1 MGDPQARKSAT
12 LNRLRTQLRRKREAL
27 ADQFEYKMFIAFVF
41 KEQKKKPALFEAA
54 EVVPVMTNNYEESIM
69 RGVKEEAYSLESS
82 LELLE
87 KDVVQLHA
95 PRYHSM
101 RKDVIGAT
109 EAMDFFLWPRNDI
122 EKIVCLLFSRWKGDE
137 ESAYKPMD
145 AQFVFH
151 HSDYEKQLMRLLAR
165 KDKAGLI
172 INNPA
177 QSMFLFV
184 DRQHTET
191 PKSKHIVFKLSSIC
205 LYLPQDQL
213 THWAPGTIDEVLQPY
228 LPY

>member
-1 MGDPQARKSAT
+1 MWVLESRSLTAHEINYVFKVLAT
-12 LNRLRTQLRRKREAL
+12 LLRFQTYSVAGGQCCWKSHSSINIIYHLN
-27 ADQFEYKMFIAFVF
+27 I
-41 KEQKKKPALFEAA
+41 
-54 EVVPVMTNNYEESIM
+54 ESYTSY
-69 RGVKEEAYSLESS
+69 RQEEAYSLESS